1 MRRVFLILSLLLVLS
16 TCKKEDDPTVVVNA
30 SVADSS
36 MGSID
41 FKAGSY
47 AVGAAVTFS
56 ATPQTGYTFVS
67 WTDSSTNQTYS
78 NNPLTLN
85 PDQNTTL
92 VANFEKTAYNI
103 NINVTGNGEVQKQV
117 VGGGT
122 SFTHGATVELTAV
135 PADQYSF
142 FYWDNDPSDT
152 TNPKSITLDGNKDV
166 SAKFDYEVAKNLV
179 GDWEFEIGGD
189 SSSRNV
195 TVIRMSVDIRLNV
208 LMTTIVNGVMI
219 SQVFSQIIPISTTAI
234 VIGDFAVMTNVVL
247 ASPTS
252 LSMSMVTLPENTPA
266 PTKESEIPDNAT
278 PLNLSG
284 KKSEEAPQKDESGI
298 IIPPTEATTSS
309 STTEDIGSVFAD
321 SINQITQT
329 QSSTVA
335 SETGSIT
342 STLSG
347 QSFLDRVNGKMFS
360 SVKNEYTAVFTFTN
374 DLQGEFVK
382 FSMIYDDCSETL
394 INGSNIGQITK
405 NTENELWFTFS
416 IDPQNSDSARGETL
430 HTAKLSFEDRSGTS
444 SDLDN
449 NDMILNVDIAFNND
463 GSELK
468 AVSLSINP
476 VSVGARHNLNLQIS
490 SNICNATIID
500 GESISGGNRRIEQ
513 NVCLGENI
521 QSYNLQ
527 FNKLRGFDS
536 LINVSEGNP
545 NLAPLPRLLPV
556 RITLMDGSVITSQ
569 NAGTHSNYYGIEYKC
584 NVDDSAINSD
594 NDGQDCDISIPVWG
608 GSGIL
613 SYIYT
618 GVITDTTVSSVHHT
632 IQYGEDII
640 SFITRVKPESECNSP
655 TAGTNTSTT
664 GTATPSGGGGGN
676 TGTTSSTGGGGNNSG
691 TTSTSSSNFCSNHAG
706 KIWQENNN
714 MQISSSYIMF
724 LENTLTTGENIAI
737 EYELTNN
744 QNDQCDIKKIGD
756 NFEEISNGCSI
767 NAFIEI
773 VENSSNYFRIKL
785 TEIYCNNSVPP
796 SIGYMSFSVNNNI
809 MTRTYEKNGVIE
821 ESSTYNIFTG
831 NLNTNC
837 FDLSSTTG
845 TTTTTTGT
853 TTSTTGTTTPT
864 DTTPPIITLNG
875 QSSITLS
882 VGDTY
887 SEAGATANDNID
899 GNLTNNIVS
908 LITGSVDTSSPG
920 TYTVTYT

>member
-1 MRRVFLILSLLLVLS
+1 MRRVFLILSFLLVLS

-56 ATPQTGYTFVS
+56 ATPQAGYTFVS

-117 VGGGT
+117 VGGGA

-152 TNPKSITLDGNKDV
+152 INPKSITLDGNKDV

-234 VIGDFAVMTNVVL
+234 VIGDFAVMTNVVV

-252 LSMSMVTLPENTPA
+252 LSMSMVTLPENTPT
-266 PTKESEIPDNAT
+266 PTKESEIPENTT

-329 QSSTVA
+329 QTSTVA
-335 SETGSIT
+335 SETGTT
-342 STLSG
+342 S
-347 QSFLDRVNGKMFS
+347 N
-360 SVKNEYTAVFTFTN
+360 
-374 DLQGEFVK
+374 
-382 FSMIYDDCSETL
+382 
-394 INGSNIGQITK
+394 
-405 NTENELWFTFS
+405 
-416 IDPQNSDSARGETL
+416 
-430 HTAKLSFEDRSGTS
+430 
-444 SDLDN
+444 
-449 NDMILNVDIAFNND
+449 
-463 GSELK
+463 
-468 AVSLSINP
+468 
-476 VSVGARHNLNLQIS
+476 
-490 SNICNATIID
+490 
-500 GESISGGNRRIEQ
+500 
-513 NVCLGENI
+513 
-521 QSYNLQ
+521 
-527 FNKLRGFDS
+527 
-536 LINVSEGNP
+536 
-545 NLAPLPRLLPV
+545 
-556 RITLMDGSVITSQ
+556 
-569 NAGTHSNYYGIEYKC
+569 
-584 NVDDSAINSD
+584 
-594 NDGQDCDISIPVWG
+594 
-608 GSGIL
+608 
-613 SYIYT
+613 
-618 GVITDTTVSSVHHT
+618 
-632 IQYGEDII
+632 
-640 SFITRVKPESECNSP
+640 
-655 TAGTNTSTT
+655 TT
-664 GTATPSGGGGGN
+664 GTATS
-676 TGTTSSTGGGGNNSG
+676 TESSD
-691 TTSTSSSNFCSNHAG
+691 FCSNHAG
-706 KIWQENNN
+706 KIWADQENSGVN
-714 MQISSSYIMF
+714 SSYIMF
-724 LENTLTTGENIAI
+724 LENTLTVGENIAI
-737 EYELTNN
+737 EYEQNN
-744 QNDQCDIKKIGD
+744 NEDDGCDIKKIGD

-785 TEIYCNNSVPP
+785 TEIYCNNSIP
-796 SIGYMSFSVNNNI
+796 STTGYMSFSVNNNI

-821 ESSTYNIFTG
+821 ESNTYNVFNG

-837 FDLSSTTG
+837 FDLTSTTG
-845 TTTTTTGT
+845 TTTPTTGT
-853 TTSTTGTTTPT
+853 TTSTTGTTTPSGGGGNIG
-864 DTTPPIITLNG
+864 TTT
-875 QSSITLS
+875 S
-882 VGDTY
+882 
-887 SEAGATANDNID
+887 
-899 GNLTNNIVS
+899 
-908 LITGSVDTSSPG
+908 TGSVGNNSGTTTSTG
-920 TYTVTYT
+920 GGD